1 MVAANERQNGRDW
14 PCVAAR
20 SRQSTHAAALAEVA
34 GAPALSPA
42 SDNEA
47 TDGTTG
53 FEGRARHQS
62 ETRFRGRLY
71 ATRPRLSPR
80 YSAAVEHHDV
90 IVVGSGFGGSV
101 SALRLAE
108 KGYRVRVIE
117 KGRRFAASDFP
128 ETNWDLRRW
137 MWQPE
142 VGMRGIFQMSFFEHV
157 TILHGVGV
165 GGGSLVYANTLPV
178 PSDGFFKAS
187 SWAHL
192 ADDWRRELAPHYATA
207 RRMLGANPNPV
218 ETRGDR
224 VLAEIARDIGRSE
237 HHHPAD
243 VAVFFGAPGVT
254 VPDPYFGGAGPART
268 GCTHCGA
275 CMTGCR
281 VGAKNTLDRNY
292 LYLAEQLGAV
302 VQAETE
308 VTAIRPRPGGG
319 YVVETRGAGG
329 AAAISADKVVLA
341 GGVLGT
347 IPLLLAMQE
356 DRAGLPNLSPRLGD
370 GVRTNNEAL
379 IGVIAPDE
387 DDLAHGIAI
396 TSILHTDEHSHIE
409 PVRYGRGSGFFRL
422 MSLPHAPGKTLAA
435 RAAGT
440 VGGLLRH
447 PAKWARALTV
457 RDFARKSQVLLYMRT
472 LESTLSLRRGR
483 SPWTAFR
490 TGLVTELAAGAPAPT
505 AFLPEATDLAERF
518 AQKVGGVTMTLL
530 TETLLGVP
538 STAHILGGACMGK
551 DAAEGVIGTDHQ
563 VFGYPG
569 LYVVDGAAVSANPGV
584 NPSLTITALAERA
597 MARVAPRTN

>member
-1 MVAANERQNGRDW
+1 MD
-14 PCVAAR
+14 
-20 SRQSTHAAALAEVA
+20 
-34 GAPALSPA
+34 
-42 SDNEA
+42 
-47 TDGTTG
+47 
-53 FEGRARHQS
+53 
-62 ETRFRGRLY
+62 
-71 ATRPRLSPR
+71 
-80 YSAAVEHHDV
+80 HHDV

-101 SALRLAE
+101 AALRLAE
-108 KGYRVRVIE
+108 KGHRVLVIE
-117 KGRRFAASDFP
+117 KGKRFDAADFP

-142 VGMRGIFQMSFFEHV
+142 LGLHGFFQMSFFEHV

-178 PSDGFFKAS
+178 PKDDFFRAP
-187 SWAHL
+187 SWSHL
-192 ADDWRRELAPHYATA
+192 ADDWHKELEPHYATA
-207 RRMLGANPNPV
+207 RRMLGANPNPY

-224 VLAEIARDIGRSE
+224 VLAEIARDLGRSE
-237 HHHPAD
+237 HHHPTD
-243 VAVFFGAPGVT
+243 VAVYFGQPGVT
-254 VPDPYFGGAGPART
+254 VPDPYFGGAGPERT
-268 GCTHCGA
+268 GCIQCGG

-281 VGAKNTLDRNY
+281 FGAKNTLDKNY
-292 LYLAEQLGAV
+292 LWLAERRGV
-302 VQAETE
+302 TVRAETE
-308 VTAIRPRPGGG
+308 VTAVRPRPGGG
-319 YVVETRGAGG
+319 YVVETRPSLKGGG
-329 AAAISADKVVLA
+329 ARDAISADKVIFA

-356 DRAGLPNLSPRLGD
+356 DAAGLPQLSPRLGD

-379 IGVIAPDE
+379 IGVIAPGE
-387 DDLAHGIAI
+387 DDFSHGVAI

-422 MSLPHAPGKTLAA
+422 MALPHAPGHTVAA
-435 RAAGT
+435 RLAGAAA
-440 VGGLLRH
+440 GLLRH
-447 PAKWARALTV
+447 PARWARALTV

-483 SPWTAFR
+483 SKWTAFKK
-490 TGLVTELAAGAPAPT
+490 GLVTQLAEGAPAPT

-551 DAAEGVIGTDHQ
+551 SADDGVIDKDHR
-563 VFGYPG
+563 VFGHDD
-569 LYVVDGAAVSANPGV
+569 LHVVDGSAVSANPGV

-597 MARVAPRTN
+597 MSKIPPRS